1 MEKTKIPITALF
13 VLKNI
18 LGAECKGLGNRR
30 IAVNKPLKQETMK
43 KKNLSTTNTLPFPSK

>member
-43 KKNLSTTNTLPFPSK
+43 KKNLSTIK

>member
-30 IAVNKPLKQETMK
+30 IAATKPLKQETMK
-43 KKNLSTTNTLPFPSK
+43 KKELINNKYITISR